1 MAKSDHHRDP
11 NATSSDAM
19 RDDVAIAIAKAV
31 VAAPGVFMIGAS
43 IIMFL
48 TSFVG
53 LYATFGMETDVEVAV
68 MRWFQVRVND
78 HWAADLERRIVERE
92 AADKTV
98 EHAIRAGYIVLG
110 CLANGVVLFAGIRM
124 RALKNYTACM
134 AGSIIAIILNGC
146 SCVGLP
152 VGIWAFFA
160 LLRSDVKM
168 GFDAVANPHRS
179 A

>member
-1 MAKSDHHRDP
+1 MAKSDHRRDS
-11 NATSSDAM
+11 NGTSSEVK
-19 RDDVAIAIAKAV
+19 RDEVVMALAKAIM
-31 VAAPGVFMIGAS
+31 AAPGMFMIGAS
-43 IIMFL
+43 LIMFL

-53 LYATFGMETDVEVAV
+53 LYATFGMEADVEVEV
-68 MRWFQVRVND
+68 MKWVQQRVND
-78 HWAADLERRIVERE
+78 RWAADLERRIVERE

-110 CLANGVVLFAGIRM
+110 FVANGFVFVAGWRM
-124 RALKNYTACM
+124 QKLKNYGLCL

-168 GFDAVANPHRS
+168 GFDAVANHHR
-179 A
+179 AV

>member
-1 MAKSDHHRDP
+1 MAKSDHRREP
-11 NATSSDAM
+11 NGTLSDAM
-19 RDDVAIAIAKAV
+19 RDDVAIAIARALM
-31 VAAPGVFMIGAS
+31 AAPGAFMIGAS
-43 IIMFL
+43 LIMFL

-53 LYATFGMETDVEVAV
+53 LYATFGMEADVEVEV
-68 MRWFQVRVND
+68 MKWLKVRVND
-78 HWAADLERRIVERE
+78 RWAADLERRIVERE
-92 AADKTV
+92 ASDKTV

-110 CLANGVVLFAGIRM
+110 FIANGFVLLAGLRM
-124 RALKNYTACM
+124 RVLKNYGLCL

-168 GFDAVANPHRS
+168 GFEAVAKTYRPV
-179 A
+179 

>member
-1 MAKSDHHRDP
+1 MAKSVHNREP
-11 NATSSDAM
+11 FAPPSDAM
-19 RDDVAIAIAKAV
+19 RDDVAVAIAKAV
-31 VAAPGVFMIGAS
+31 VAAPGAFMIGAS

-53 LYATFGMETDVEVAV
+53 LYATFGMESDVEVEV
-68 MRWFQVRVND
+68 MKWVQSRVND
-78 HWAADLERRIVERE
+78 RWAADLERRIVERE

-110 CLANGVVLFAGIRM
+110 FLANGVVLLAGIRM
-124 RALKNYTACM
+124 RQLKNYGLCL

-168 GFDAVANPHRS
+168 GFEAVANHHRPV
-179 A
+179 

>member
-1 MAKSDHHRDP
+1 
-11 NATSSDAM
+11 M
-19 RDDVAIAIAKAV
+19 RDEVTVAIAKAV
-31 VAAPGVFMIGAS
+31 VAAPGTFLIGAS

-53 LYATFGMETDVEVAV
+53 LYATFGMESDVEVEV
-68 MRWFQVRVND
+68 MKWAQSRVND
-78 HWAADLERRIVERE
+78 RWAADLERRIVERE

-110 CLANGVVLFAGIRM
+110 FIANGFVLLAGLRM
-124 RALKNYTACM
+124 RALKNYGLCM

-168 GFDAVANPHRS
+168 GFEAVANHQRTG
-179 A
+179 

>member
-1 MAKSDHHRDP
+1 MAKSDHNRELFAP
-11 NATSSDAM
+11 PSEAM
-19 RDDVAIAIAKAV
+19 RDDVAIALAKAV
-31 VAAPGVFMIGAS
+31 VAAPGAFMIGAS

-53 LYATFGMETDVEVAV
+53 LYATFGMEADVEVEI
-68 MRWFQVRVND
+68 MKWLQPRVND
-78 HWAADLERRIVERE
+78 RWAADLERRVVERE
-92 AADKTV
+92 ASDKTV

-110 CLANGVVLFAGIRM
+110 CVANGFVLLAGLRM
-124 RALKNYTACM
+124 RSLKNYGLCM

-168 GFDAVANPHRS
+168 GFDAVANQHR
-179 A
+179 AV